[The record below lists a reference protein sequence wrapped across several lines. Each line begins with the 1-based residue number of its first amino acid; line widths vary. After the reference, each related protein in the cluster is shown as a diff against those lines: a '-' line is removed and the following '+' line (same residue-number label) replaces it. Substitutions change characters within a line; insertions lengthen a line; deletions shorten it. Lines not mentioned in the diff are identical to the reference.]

1 MVVGLTVYD
10 GTSLFSQSGSQKAEN
25 THTLFRQFFVY
36 AVKDPLIWEVETQ
49 LMSVGGVY

>member
-1 MVVGLTVYD
+1 MAVVNLD
-10 GTSLFSQSGSQKAEN
+10 LHCFKERSQKEI

-36 AVKDPLIWEVETQ
+36 AVKDPLISEVETQ